1 MERVV
6 KGFMGY
12 GKEKEENSATHIIL
26 TVEEYE
32 ELQKNIYDLK
42 MNIVKINRA
51 AQEQLRSKDI
61 DCSKQIKE
69 IENTAQNEKNSLLSN
84 INKITKDLYQQEHLN
99 LNLKRICTERANAK
113 RGIKPKKEHNGYIIT
128 RSEQY
133 EHRYTVLVSR
143 KNKQCSYWLWK
154 STIQTPFDSS
164 MSWSAVEKEI
174 LQTLKESIL
183 FSFGIKGKVVN
194 FSDITKDTV
203 ENTVIWNMYKAR
215 ANFKGGLWEID
226 IFHTKPVKNA

>member
-32 ELQKNIYDLK
+32 ALQKNISDLK
-42 MNIVKINRA
+42 MDIVKINRA
-51 AQEQLRSKDI
+51 AQEQLREKDNFYETR
-61 DCSKQIKE
+61 IKGILE
-69 IENTAQNEKNSLLSN
+69 TSVNEKNALLSK
-84 INKITKDLYQQEHLN
+84 INKITKDLYQQENLN
-99 LNLKRICTERANAK
+99 SNLKRICTERANVK

-133 EHRYTVLVSR
+133 EHRYTVLVNR
-143 KNKQCSYWLWK
+143 KSQQRTSWLWK

-164 MSWSAVEKEI
+164 MSWNSVDVEI
-174 LQTLKESIL
+174 INTLKESVL
-183 FSFGIKGKVVN
+183 FSFGITGKVLN
-194 FSDITKDTV
+194 FSDLTDDIA

-215 ANFKGGLWEID
+215 ANFKGGLWEVD